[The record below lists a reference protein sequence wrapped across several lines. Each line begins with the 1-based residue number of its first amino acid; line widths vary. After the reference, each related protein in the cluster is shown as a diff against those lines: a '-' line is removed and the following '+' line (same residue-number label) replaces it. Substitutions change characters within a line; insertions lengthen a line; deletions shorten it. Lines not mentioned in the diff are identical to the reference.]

1 MKEYKE
7 WKMRQDIVLQ
17 TMDRVLEVTKT
28 MANLDEALRTMQTIR
43 DLEAVKI
50 YPRMV
55 DVELSPAKMR
65 EVINSPWRPNE

>member
-7 WKMRQDIVLQ
+7 WKMRQDIVIE
-17 TMDRVLEVTKT
+17 TMNRILEVTRT
-28 MANLDEALRTMQTIR
+28 MANLDEAIRTMETIR
-43 DLEAVKI
+43 DMEKVKI

-65 EVINSPWRPNE
+65 EVLNSPWRPNE

>member
-7 WKMRQDIVLQ
+7 WKMRQDIILQ

-28 MANLDEALRTMQTIR
+28 MANSVDIIRTLQTIR
-43 DLEAVKI
+43 DLEAVKV

-55 DVELSPAKMR
+55 DIELSPAKMR

>member
-7 WKMRQDIVLQ
+7 WKMRQDIILQ

-28 MANLDEALRTMQTIR
+28 MSNSADVIRTLQTIR
-43 DLEAVKI
+43 DLEAVKV

-55 DVELSPAKMR
+55 DIELSPAKMR

>member
-1 MKEYKE
+1 
-7 WKMRQDIVLQ
+7 MRQDIILQ

-28 MANLDEALRTMQTIR
+28 MANSVDIIRTLQTIR
-43 DLEAVKI
+43 DLEAVKV

-55 DVELSPAKMR
+55 DIELSPAKMR

>member
-17 TMDRVLEVTKT
+17 TMNSILEVTRT
-28 MANLDEALRTMQTIR
+28 MANLDEVIRTLQSIR
-43 DLEAVKI
+43 DIEAVKI
-50 YPRMV
+50 YPHMV

-65 EVINSPWRPNE
+65 EVLNSPWRPNE

>member
-7 WKMRQDIVLQ
+7 WKMRQDIILQ

-28 MANLDEALRTMQTIR
+28 MANSADVIKTLQNIR
-43 DLEAVKI
+43 DLEAVKV

>member
-1 MKEYKE
+1 
-7 WKMRQDIVLQ
+7 MRQDLVLQ

-28 MANLDEALRTMQTIR
+28 ITNSADVIKTLQNIR

-55 DVELSPAKMR
+55 DIELSPAKMR

>member
-17 TMDRVLEVTKT
+17 TMDRVLEVTRT
-28 MANLDEALRTMQTIR
+28 MANSDEVIRTLQSIR
-43 DLEAVKI
+43 DIEAVKI
-50 YPRMV
+50 YPHMV

-65 EVINSPWRPNE
+65 EVLNSPWRPNE